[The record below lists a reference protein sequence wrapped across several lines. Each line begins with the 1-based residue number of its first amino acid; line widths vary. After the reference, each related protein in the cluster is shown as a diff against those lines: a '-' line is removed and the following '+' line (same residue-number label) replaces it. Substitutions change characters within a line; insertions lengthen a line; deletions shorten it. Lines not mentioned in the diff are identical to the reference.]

1 MMMMM
6 MMMMMMI
13 MKSRRKEVDEDD
25 KKKGGHEKETRLKE
39 SQPTCRRPRSTLPA
53 SVNTWRPTVAKLIH
67 SDRLCTIKGFLYYPY
82 SDRER
87 N

>member
-1 MMMMM
+1 MMR
-6 MMMMMMI
+6 MI

-25 KKKGGHEKETRLKE
+25 KKKGV
-39 SQPTCRRPRSTLPA
+39 CVCVRRPRSTLPA
-53 SVNTWRPTVAKLIH
+53 SVNTWRPTIAKLIH
-67 SDRLCTIKGFLYYPY
+67 SDRLCTIKAFLYYPY